1 MRVNSLGEQN
11 LPGVISGIKE
21 YYVSLESGTIDM
33 KPFGLAKQFE
43 AYEQM
48 SDIPARAKRTEM
60 IQWIGMLFGSV
71 LFLISADMMLR
82 SGQDLFGLSGLLVT
96 FIFIVYVKLWAH
108 IRIVTY
114 QIIKEIQL
122 QKEKS

>member
-1 MRVNSLGEQN
+1 MNSLGKQN

-60 IQWIGMLFGSV
+60 IQWIGTLFGSV

-82 SGQDLFGLSGLLVT
+82 PGQDLFGLSGLLVT

>member
-1 MRVNSLGEQN
+1 MNSLGKHN
-11 LPGVISGIKE
+11 LPGVISRTRE

-82 SGQDLFGLSGLLVT
+82 SGQDLFGLSGLLAVLSHLV
-96 FIFIVYVKLWAH
+96 FRYKI
-108 IRIVTY
+108 
-114 QIIKEIQL
+114 
-122 QKEKS
+122 